1 MLKFFFWCLLAV
13 NLVLFALGRGYLG
26 NFSTTEHEPGRLQNQ
41 LNADKLTLMTAADV
55 ARASTPPVPAT
66 VTPAPVAAST
76 PAPATPAVAAA
87 APAPAPK
94 PAAPL
99 QACVEVGNFT
109 AADARRF
116 ESAIAPLGLEQSH
129 HSVQGQEIS
138 SYIVYIPPQSSKE
151 NADKK
156 VAELKSLGV
165 TNYFVIND
173 NSPMHWAISLGV
185 FKSEVAAQTLLA
197 ALTKQGVH
205 SARVNPRYA
214 PGKQVAYQLHELDS
228 QAKASLDK
236 IVGSFNGAASRACK

>member
-1 MLKFFFWCLLAV
+1 VLKFFFWCLLAV

-26 NFSTTEHEPGRLQNQ
+26 NFSATEHEPGRLQNQ

-66 VTPAPVAAST
+66 VTPAAAPVAAST
-76 PAPATPAVAAA
+76 P

-99 QACVEVGNFT
+99 QACIEVGNFT

-151 NADKK
+151 TADKK

-197 ALTKQGVH
+197 TLTKQGVH

-214 PGKQVAYQLHELDS
+214 PSKQVAYQLHELDS